1 MLDVSVI
8 ILTYNEELHIRRC
21 IENVSSFA
29 KEIFIIDSFSTDRT
43 IEIAQEFSNV
53 SVLQNKWENQY
64 AKQFNWGLEH
74 APITAKWVL
83 RLDADEYLLP
93 ELIAEME
100 EKLPTIDSEITG
112 IIFNRRHIFMDKWMK
127 RGIYPVK
134 LLRLFQNGKGICEE
148 RLMDEHIQLLQGYSV
163 EFDNDIVDHNLN
175 DLSWACHKY
184 VNYAIREAVDL
195 LDIEL
200 DLTGAGKTDRNKY
213 IGRQA
218 HDKRMKKLKYA
229 KQPLFWRSFAYF
241 CYRYILKG
249 GCWDGS
255 PGFIFNF
262 LTAWWYRMLV
272 DVKVYEIKEAC
283 GTDVEKIKEYIK
295 LKYNIVI

>member
-1 MLDVSVI
+1 MLDVSVV

-21 IENVSSFA
+21 IENVSAFA
-29 KEIFIIDSFSTDRT
+29 KEVFIIDSFSTDRT
-43 IEIAQEFSNV
+43 IEIAQEYPNV

-74 APITAKWVL
+74 APISTKWVL

-93 ELIAEME
+93 ELITELE
-100 EKLPTIDSEITG
+100 EKLPTIDSGITG
-112 IIFNRRHIFMDKWMK
+112 IIFNRRHIFMGKWMK

-134 LLRLFQNGKGICEE
+134 LLRLFQYRKGICEQ
-148 RLMDEHIQLLQGYSV
+148 RLMDEHIQLLEGHSV
-163 EFDNDIVDHNLN
+163 EFDNDIVDHNLQ

-200 DLTGAGKTDRNKY
+200 DLTGEGKTDENKY
-213 IGRQA
+213 IGQQA
-218 HDKRMKKLKYA
+218 YNKRMQKQKYA
-229 KQPLFWRSFAYF
+229 RQPLFWRSFAYF
-241 CYRYILKG
+241 CYRYFFRG
-249 GCWDGS
+249 GCLDGKE
-255 PGFIFNF
+255 GFIFNF

-272 DVKVYEIKEAC
+272 DVKVYEIRKTC
-283 GTDVEKIKEYIK
+283 GVDTEKIKEYIK
-295 LKYNIVI
+295 LKYNITI